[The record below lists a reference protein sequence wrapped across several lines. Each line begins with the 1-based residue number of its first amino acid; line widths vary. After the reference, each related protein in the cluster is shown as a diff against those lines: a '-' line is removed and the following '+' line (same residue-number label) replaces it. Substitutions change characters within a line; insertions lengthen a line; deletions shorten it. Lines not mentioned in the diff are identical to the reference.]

1 MALGLVRCLNSF
13 INYVPTF
20 RSVKTWKHVVGYVG
34 VTALKS
40 VNVSKSINVLKKKIV
55 NVPKKRVSKIRLCD
69 PHHIIVDATAILQLL
84 VSLSIMM
91 HLFQPST
98 QKMISYY
105 YLD

>member
-1 MALGLVRCLNSF
+1 MIVPRGRLARCSPRGDALFCLAGRKFAPAKIAMS
-13 INYVPTF
+13 PG
-20 RSVKTWKHVVGYVG
+20 VVE
-34 VTALKS
+34 
-40 VNVSKSINVLKKKIV
+40 
-55 NVPKKRVSKIRLCD
+55 VSKIRLCD
-69 PHHIIVDATAILQLL
+69 PHHIIVDATAILLLHPLL